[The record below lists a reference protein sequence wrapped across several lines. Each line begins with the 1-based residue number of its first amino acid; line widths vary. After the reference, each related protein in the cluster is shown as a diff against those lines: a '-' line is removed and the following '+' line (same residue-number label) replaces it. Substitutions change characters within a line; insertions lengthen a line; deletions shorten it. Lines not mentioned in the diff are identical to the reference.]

1 MKCYPL
7 LNLVLIW
14 IMFVGRHKLDVL
26 PLDKILFKANNFNI
40 LS

>member
-7 LNLVLIW
+7 LNLVFKL

-26 PLDKILFKANNFNI
+26 PLDRILIQANNFNI